1 MRRVSIA
8 ACVTAATRARARAR
22 AHVRD
27 SRGPDRRGFHE
38 TARKTGLIGRRAR
51 AITVVAC
58 PVTMHL
64 HAFVVPFPL
73 PLALISW
80 LILAETTELDAA

>member
-1 MRRVSIA
+1 LRHGGD
-8 ACVTAATRARARAR
+8 RAR

-38 TARKTGLIGRRAR
+38 TTRKTGLIG

-64 HAFVVPFPL
+64 HAFVVSL
-73 PLALISW
+73 APLALISW
-80 LILAETTELDAA
+80 LILAETA